1 MQGWREFVIRI
12 FADTSIYFLAFRG
25 VEDVA
30 ERARA
35 VLLRRSG
42 LLLISDHLKLEVLPK
57 AIFHKNAFESRF
69 YQSIFSR
76 SLLISSSEALQ
87 AQAMK
92 LACLYGLAA
101 GDACLIAAACLGG
114 ADLFVTTEK
123 VTKPMYSVRE
133 LEICHLMDMPKSP

>member
-1 MQGWREFVIRI
+1 MIRV

-25 VEDVA
+25 VEEVA
-30 ERARA
+30 KGARD

-57 AIFHKNAFESRF
+57 AIFYKKVFESRF
-69 YQSIFSR
+69 YQSIFAR
-76 SLLISSSEALQ
+76 SLLISSGEALQ

-92 LACLYGLAA
+92 LACTYGLAA
-101 GDACLIAAACLGG
+101 GDANLIAAACLGG

-133 LEICHLMDMPKSP
+133 IEICHLMDMPKSP